1 VPKGRPKKEAVEVS
15 PHDPGQ
21 QCVRGRYY
29 KTKKGKVG
37 KLVSVNRELLEH
49 VNPRFHYEYGL
60 RFTDAHDEII
70 SWWLAS
76 ELTEVAAPKRK
87 VAA

>member
-1 VPKGRPKKEAVEVS
+1 MPKGRPKKEQAEMS

-21 QCVRGRYY
+21 QLVRGRYY

-49 VNPRFHYEYGL
+49 VNPRYHYEYGL
-60 RFTDAHDEII
+60 KFSDSHDEGL
-70 SWWLAS
+70 SWFLAK
-76 ELTEVAAPKRK
+76 ELTEVAAPRKR
-87 VAA
+87 AAA